1 MRRPLT
7 CVEICAGAGGQALGL
22 AMAGFVHVALV
33 EYEQEY
39 CNVLKVR
46 NGMLFVQMSISL
58 MVIHMKEWTCWLV
71 VFRVRRFLLQE
82 SN

>member
-1 MRRPLT
+1 
-7 CVEICAGAGGQALGL
+7 
-22 AMAGFVHVALV
+22 
-33 EYEQEY
+33 
-39 CNVLKVR
+39 
-46 NGMLFVQMSISL
+46 MLFVQMSISL

>member
-1 MRRPLT
+1 MLKYVQVREGRLW
-7 CVEICAGAGGQALGL
+7 
-22 AMAGFVHVALV
+22 
-33 EYEQEY
+33 
-39 CNVLKVR
+39 VLQWRVLSMLHLLNMNKSTVMFCKRTVR